1 MGPEGT
7 ERLMSVDVKAF
18 DMKAA
23 DDLSGL
29 EAALAAT
36 EAGGIRRLALLLRVA
51 GEYTDGSREKARAAI
66 AASLARRNLSDKA
79 QYITVI
85 GAEGASTPC
94 GYAFIDNG
102 DSESPNGPRRLAL
115 GIARAASPPEETIG
129 TASFAL
135 AVKAAVE
142 AGINDGGMSPS
153 DAQVVIVNVPQ
164 PTSGNAGVR
173 SRRGRAAAALG
184 AGLALGEVAPERVRD
199 DAIVSDGSLYTA
211 RVQTFTGP
219 AIDNL
224 EVIVIGN
231 STGRGGDLFACNTL
245 TTDLLDMRSV
255 KRTLVKAGL
264 PLDRDGELDTGR
276 LVATLAKL
284 GVDPSGRVSGAPT
297 TIFNSATAPEKH
309 VRAALSGA
317 LGATLHTTRLFSTFD
332 PVQQAPIGGGTVCC
346 IVRDDAA

>member
-1 MGPEGT
+1 
-7 ERLMSVDVKAF
+7 MSVDVTAF
-18 DMKAA
+18 DMKAP
-23 DDLSGL
+23 DDVSGPEVAL
-29 EAALAAT
+29 EAA
-36 EAGGIRRLALLLRVA
+36 EAGRIRRLALLLRVA

-66 AASLARRNLSDKA
+66 AALLARRNLSDKT

-102 DSESPNGPRRLAL
+102 GTGSPNGPRRLAL
-115 GIARAASPPEETIG
+115 GIARVAPPPEETIG
-129 TASFAL
+129 TAAFAR

-142 AGINDGGMSPS
+142 AGINDGGMSPA
-153 DAQVVIVNVPQ
+153 DVEVVIVNVPQ
-164 PTSGNAGVR
+164 PTSGDAGVR
-173 SRRGRAAAALG
+173 GRRGRAAAALG
-184 AGLALGEVAPERVRD
+184 AGLALGEVAPDRVRD
-199 DAIVSDGSLYTA
+199 DTIVSDGSLYTA

-231 STGRGGDLFACNTL
+231 APGRGGNLLACNTL
-245 TTDLLDMRSV
+245 TTDLLDVRSV
-255 KRTLVKAGL
+255 KRMLIKTGL

-297 TIFNSATAPEKH
+297 TIFNSVTPPEKH

-346 IVRDDAA
+346 IIQDAAES

>member
-1 MGPEGT
+1 
-7 ERLMSVDVKAF
+7 MSVDVKAF
-18 DMKAA
+18 DMKSP

-29 EAALAAT
+29 EAAMTST
-36 EAGGIRRLALLLRVA
+36 EAGSIRRLALLMRVA

-66 AASLARRNLSDKA
+66 AALLDRRNLSDKS
-79 QYITVI
+79 QYVTVI

-102 DSESPNGPRRLAL
+102 KPGSPNGPRRLAL
-115 GIARAASPPEETIG
+115 GTARAASPPEQTIG
-129 TASFAL
+129 TAAFAL

-142 AGINDGGMSPS
+142 AGMNDGGMSAA
-153 DAQVVIVNVPQ
+153 DVQVAIVNVPQ
-164 PTSGNAGVR
+164 PTSADVGVR
-173 SRRGRAAAALG
+173 ARKGRAAAALG
-184 AGLALGEVAPERVRD
+184 AGLALGEIKPEQVRD

-219 AIDNL
+219 AITHL

-231 STGRGGDLFACNTL
+231 APGRGGDLFACNTL
-245 TTDLLDMRSV
+245 TTDLLDMRAV
-255 KRTLVKAGL
+255 KRMLVKAGL
-264 PLDRDGELDTGR
+264 SLDQDGELDTGR

-284 GVDPSGRVSGAPT
+284 GVDPGGTVSGAPT
-297 TIFNSATAPEKH
+297 TIFGSATPPEKH

-332 PVQQAPIGGGTVCC
+332 PVQQAPIGGGTICC
-346 IVRDDAA
+346 VVRDAAHS

>member
-1 MGPEGT
+1 
-7 ERLMSVDVKAF
+7 MSVDVKAF
-18 DMKAA
+18 DMKSP

-29 EAALAAT
+29 ETALAAA
-36 EAGGIRRLALLLRVA
+36 EAGGLRRLALLMRVA

-66 AASLARRNLSDKA
+66 AALLDRRNLSDKS
-79 QYITVI
+79 QYVTVI

-102 DSESPNGPRRLAL
+102 NTGSPNGPRRLAL

-129 TASFAL
+129 TATFAL

-142 AGINDGGMSPS
+142 AGMNDGAMSPA
-153 DAQVVIVNVPQ
+153 DAEVVIVNVPQ
-164 PTSGNAGVR
+164 PTSGDVSVR
-173 SRRGRAAAALG
+173 ARKGRAAAALG
-184 AGLALGEVAPERVRD
+184 AGLALGEVAPEQVRD
-199 DAIVSDGSLYTA
+199 EAIVNDGSLYTG

-219 AIDNL
+219 AIANL
-224 EVIVIGN
+224 EVIVVGN
-231 STGRGGDLFACNTL
+231 APGRGGELFACNTL
-245 TTDLLDMRSV
+245 TTDLLDMRAV
-255 KRTLVKAGL
+255 KRMLVKAGL
-264 PLDRDGELDTGR
+264 RLDQDGELDTGR

-284 GVDPSGRVSGAPT
+284 GVDPSGTVSSAPT
-297 TIFNSATAPEKH
+297 TIFGSATPPEKH

-346 IVRDDAA
+346 IVRDAAHS

>member
-1 MGPEGT
+1 
-7 ERLMSVDVKAF
+7 MSVDVKAF
-18 DMKAA
+18 DMKAP

-29 EAALAAT
+29 ESALAAAET
-36 EAGGIRRLALLLRVA
+36 DGIRRLALLLRVA
-51 GEYTDGSREKARAAI
+51 GEYTDGSREKARGAI
-66 AASLARRNLSDKA
+66 STLLAGRKLTDRS
-79 QYITVI
+79 QYVTVI

-102 DSESPNGPRRLAL
+102 STGSPNGPRRLAL

-129 TASFAL
+129 TTAYAL
-135 AVKAAVE
+135 EVKAAVE
-142 AGINDGGMSPS
+142 AGINDGGMSPA
-153 DAQVVIVNVPQ
+153 DAEAVIVNVPQ
-164 PTSGNAGVR
+164 PTSGDVGARG
-173 SRRGRAAAALG
+173 RRGRAAAALG
-184 AGLALGEVAPERVRD
+184 AGLALGEIAPERVRD
-199 DAIVSDGSLYTA
+199 DSIVSDGSLYTA

-219 AIDNL
+219 AIAYL

-231 STGRGGDLFACNTL
+231 APGRGGDLFACNTL

-255 KRTLVKAGL
+255 KRMLVKAGL
-264 PLDRDGELDTGR
+264 PLDRDGELDTSR

-297 TIFNSATAPEKH
+297 TIFNSATPPEKH

-317 LGATLHTTRLFSTFD
+317 LGATLHSTRLFSTFD

-346 IVRDDAA
+346 IIRDAAHT

>member
-1 MGPEGT
+1 
-7 ERLMSVDVKAF
+7 MSVGVKAF

-23 DDLSGL
+23 DDLSDL
-29 EAALAAT
+29 EAALVAA
-36 EAGGIRRLALLLRVA
+36 EAGRIRRLALLLRVA

-66 AASLARRNLSDKA
+66 AALLARKNLSDKS

-102 DSESPNGPRRLAL
+102 STGSPTGPRRLAL
-115 GIARAASPPEETIG
+115 GIARANSPPEETIG
-129 TASFAL
+129 TAAYAL

-142 AGINDGGMSPS
+142 AGLNDGGMSAA
-153 DAQVVIVNVPQ
+153 DAEVVIVNVPQ
-164 PTSGNAGVR
+164 PTSGDVSVR
-173 SRRGRAAAALG
+173 ARRGRAAAALG
-184 AGLALGEVAPERVRD
+184 AGLALGEVAADRVRD
-199 DAIVSDGSLYTA
+199 DAIVSDGSLYAA

-231 STGRGGDLFACNTL
+231 APGSGGDFFVCNTL

-255 KRTLVKAGL
+255 KRMLVKAGL

-297 TIFNSATAPEKH
+297 TIFNSATPPEKH

-332 PVQQAPIGGGTVCC
+332 PVQQAPIGGGTICC
-346 IVRDDAA
+346 IVRAAAKS